1 MLVCMG
7 ENEDGVAPT
16 NVYTAIQAGGKYD
29 NSVIYAKY
37 TIDAFTLGYQTNSVE
52 ADTAN
57 ADYDFR
63 GIGISY
69 AVSEDISV
77 SYNMTDVDYELATA
91 EDQAATGISA
101 SYTNGSVTVS
111 ASMHDVDNV
120 KGTATVD
127 NKAYE
132 INFGFAF

>member
-1 MLVCMG
+1 MLT
-7 ENEDGVAPT
+7 T
-16 NVYTAIQAGGKYD
+16 NLQLQKTK
-29 NSVIYAKY
+29 
-37 TIDAFTLGYQTNSVE
+37 
-52 ADTAN
+52 
-57 ADYDFR
+57 R
-63 GIGISY
+63 
-69 AVSEDISV
+69 
-77 SYNMTDVDYELATA
+77 
-91 EDQAATGISA
+91 TGISA